1 MMKLLVFSPYYP
13 PHMGGLESHADE
25 FNRHLSQR
33 GMDITV
39 FTPRLPISVPEKETR
54 HRDVKILRFPAFEI
68 IPNYPFPKFWSL
80 RFWKLFRNLFEEN
93 FDIVISRTRFFST
106 SLLALAYAKIKKIRW
121 VHIEHGSDFV
131 QLSSKIKTHIAKIYD
146 LSFGKLIFRSSD
158 LNISISQAVREFVE
172 RFDKRESPII
182 YRGIDIKGIEKI
194 APDMDFKNKYK
205 DKVIIAWA
213 GRLYK
218 WKGVKNTIKAIKQLP
233 AEIKKNI
240 VFVIMGDGEDKDD
253 LQKISDN
260 SVIFLGSIP
269 REKVLGILKVSDI
282 YIHSSDPGGGLSTSL
297 LEAMCCGCGIIAT
310 KNEGADEVI
319 DGNENGILLENN
331 SPKIIAEKIIELA
344 GSKERT
350 NSHANKAHDNI
361 LEKFGWRKSIDNYL
375 EIFQKISAKKTEN

>member
-106 SLLALAYAKIKKIRW
+106 SLLALVYAKIKKIRW

-310 KNEGADEVI
+310 KNEGAEEI
-319 DGNENGILLENN
+319 ITNNENGLLIEE
-331 SPKIIAEKIIELA
+331 SDPDIIAAKITELLRNAEKIKALSKNA
-344 GSKERT
+344 GENTQKLFLWEQTISK
-350 NSHANKAHDNI
+350 
-361 LEKFGWRKSIDNYL
+361 YL
-375 EIFQKISAKKTEN
+375 DHFK

>member
-1 MMKLLVFSPYYP
+1 MKLLVFSPYYP

-39 FTPRLPISVPEKETR
+39 FTPRLPVSAPEKENW
-54 HRDVKILRFPAFEI
+54 HRGVKILRFPAFEI
-68 IPNYPFPKFWSL
+68 IPNYPVPKFWSL

-93 FDIVISRTRFFST
+93 FDIVISRTRFFLT

-269 REKVLGILKVSDI
+269 REKVLGILKISDI

-310 KNEGADEVI
+310 KNEGAKEVI
-319 DGNENGILLENN
+319 VNGENGILLESNL
-331 SPKIIAEKIIELA
+331 PD
-344 GSKERT
+344 
-350 NSHANKAHDNI
+350 H
-361 LEKFGWRKSIDNYL
+361 LEKAILSVL
-375 EIFQKISAKKTEN
+375 ELKDENKKCKENAKTCVENKFNWESTIESYERIFKDQ

>member
-310 KNEGADEVI
+310 KNEGAEEI
-319 DGNENGILLENN
+319 ITNNENGLLIEE
-331 SPKIIAEKIIELA
+331 SDPDIIAAKITELLRNAEKIKALSKNA
-344 GSKERT
+344 GENTQKLFLWEQTISK
-350 NSHANKAHDNI
+350 
-361 LEKFGWRKSIDNYL
+361 YL
-375 EIFQKISAKKTEN
+375 DHFK

>member
-1 MMKLLVFSPYYP
+1 MKLLVFSPYYP

-310 KNEGADEVI
+310 KNEGAEEI
-319 DGNENGILLENN
+319 ITNNENGLLIEE
-331 SPKIIAEKIIELA
+331 SDPDIIAAKITELLRNAEKIKALSKNA
-344 GSKERT
+344 GENTQKLFLWEQTISK
-350 NSHANKAHDNI
+350 
-361 LEKFGWRKSIDNYL
+361 YL
-375 EIFQKISAKKTEN
+375 DHFK

>member
-1 MMKLLVFSPYYP
+1 MKLLVFSPYYP

-39 FTPRLPISVPEKETR
+39 FTPRLPVSAPEKENW
-54 HRDVKILRFPAFEI
+54 HRGVKILRFPAFEI
-68 IPNYPFPKFWSL
+68 IPNYPVPKFWSL

-131 QLSSKIKTHIAKIYD
+131 RLSSRLKTEVARLYD
-146 LSFGKLIFRSSD
+146 LSFGRIIFKSSD
-158 LNISISQAVREFVE
+158 LNISISKAVREFVE
-172 RFDKRESPII
+172 KFDKRKSPVI
-182 YRGIDIKGIEKI
+182 YRGIDIEEIEKVTS
-194 APDMDFKNKYK
+194 DEKFRDQYGNKT
-205 DKVIIAWA
+205 IIAWA

-218 WKGVKNTIKAIKQLP
+218 WKGVKNTIEAIKKLP
-233 AEIKKNI
+233 EKIKKNV
-240 VFVIMGDGEDKDD
+240 VFVVIGDGEDKEY
-253 LQKISDN
+253 LQKISDK

-282 YIHSSDPGGGLSTSL
+282 YIHSSDPGGRLSTSL
-297 LEAMCCGCGIIAT
+297 LEAMCCRCGIIAT